1 MRLVSWLLAMV
12 IGSAALAIG
21 SLAAGLFF
29 AGGRPDLMVLLFV
42 LVIVAVIGFCCSSAL
57 LIIWT
62 WPK

>member
-21 SLAAGLFF
+21 SLAAGFF
-29 AGGRPDLMVLLFV
+29 IAGGRPDLMVLLFV

-62 WPK
+62 WRD